1 MFLYEI
7 AIIRIIKPQ
16 INLPKF
22 KQLLQQIG
30 KNYKLARR
38 RVRLTD
44 LQVFERTDIGYSMF
58 QW

>member
-44 LQVFERTDIGYSMF
+44 LQVFERTDIGCSTL
-58 QW
+58 